1 MFVKPKQS
9 ITPIIAISEHA
20 DNRLALN
27 HSIYRYIELSISN
40 VNAISDDEVTNC
52 PYCHELSAIVP
63 SGHHLLGA
71 MRPLPWL
78 QPTVEEQI
86 SDVEHEIAALR
97 NAVSRVQSE
106 EAELRRLLAAPRPS
120 CDTGTLCVSPG
131 LDDDHVKKE
140 IERLEIMEKE
150 AVLQAEIQ
158 ELKIEY
164 SQISAAALTAPEYE
178 NGEGSCVGDR

>member
-1 MFVKPKQS
+1 MPVSARQSPVTVKP
-9 ITPIIAISEHA
+9 
-20 DNRLALN
+20 
-27 HSIYRYIELSISN
+27 
-40 VNAISDDEVTNC
+40 
-52 PYCHELSAIVP
+52 LSAIVP
-63 SGHHLLGA
+63 SGHSLLGA